1 MAQSGPRGAIAPPLE
16 TRGFGAVIQ
25 QPASMPTVQPTQPS
39 QVPMQ
44 RSDSQQTAVNPTAL
58 RPVFGVSLDDLFTR
72 DDILIPKVIAE
83 CIQAVDLYGLEVEGI
98 YRRPGDKKLVDQ
110 IKIMFDN
117 GKLGQHSGWSG
128 C

>member
-1 MAQSGPRGAIAPPLE
+1 
-16 TRGFGAVIQ
+16 
-25 QPASMPTVQPTQPS
+25 
-39 QVPMQ
+39 MQ